1 MAQMSNNI
9 SANLQYVWWAPLIFT
24 SSVDKQNLEKLK
36 QIILEVHSR
45 IETKIPTTKL
55 NEVLSV
61 AVNKQPPVT
70 TKGYH
75 AKLNYITQTGNNPI
89 EFSIFGTHPEL
100 IHFSYMRYLENQLRE
115 NFDLIGVPIKL
126 VFKSK
131 YKDK

>member
-1 MAQMSNNI
+1 MGNKI

-24 SSVDKQNLEKLK
+24 SANDKQNLEKLK
-36 QIILEVHSR
+36 QLLLEVNGR
-45 IETKIPTTKL
+45 INTKLATTKL
-55 NEVLSV
+55 NEMLRE

-89 EFSIFGTHPEL
+89 EFSIFGTHPDL
-100 IHFSYMRYLENQLRE
+100 IHFSYSRYLENQIRK
-115 NFDLIGVPIKL
+115 NFELIGVPIKL

-131 YKDK
+131 YKEK